1 MLTPNEIAQ
10 IVTEVGHEL
19 RAVEFKCSGAVS
31 EKRYVAK
38 VARAVLGM
46 ANLRDGGNVL
56 LGVAEKSDGTPELVG
71 LDVEHV
77 EGWSNYDR
85 IADALA
91 VYTDPPVSFESRIV
105 EMPDGVKL
113 AVLQVDAFT
122 DVPHLCAKSY
132 NDGTSEILRQGALYV
147 RKSGKPATS
156 EIASHAEM
164 REILEIATQHS
175 LRRFIT
181 TAHRAGVSL
190 SEPTSEDPFGKEAD
204 PKLWIDMGSR
214 AYWDVAIRPLP
225 YDPRRISRDALKS
238 VIMQS
243 AVRLRGWPLP
253 YMDQKLQNWQNAVG
267 CDVVSRNSLH
277 EEQWRF
283 FTSGQFLH
291 RRILLAD
298 TEGQS
303 DVVRVW
309 EILFPLTEAV
319 ELAGRLATAM
329 VTPKTIAIEARL
341 HGVAGRK
348 LVSDVPSRRLFDDY
362 HTQDND
368 LTSTLEVT
376 VVKLVSDARQLGVTM
391 AKEIFHG
398 FGFAPSDTV
407 LSEYQHQNLR

>member
-10 IVTEVGHEL
+10 IVSEVGHEL

-46 ANLRDGGNVL
+46 GNLRDGGHVL
-56 LGVAEKSDGTPELVG
+56 LGVAEQPDGTPELVG
-71 LDVEHV
+71 LDDGHV
-77 EGWSNYDR
+77 DGWSNYDR

-91 VYTDPPVSFESRIV
+91 VYADPPVSFESRIV

-122 DVPHLCAKSY
+122 DVPHLCAKSF
-132 NDGTSEILRQGALYV
+132 NDGTNEILRKGALYV

-164 REILEIATQHS
+164 REILEIATQNS
-175 LRRFIT
+175 LRRFIA

-204 PKLWIDMGSR
+204 PKLWKDMGSR

-225 YDPRRISRDALKS
+225 YDPERISRDTLNPIIA
-238 VIMQS
+238 QS
-243 AVRLRGWPLP
+243 TVRLRGWPFP
-253 YMDQKLQNWQNAVG
+253 YMDQNVQNWQDAIG

-298 TEGQS
+298 LENRT

-309 EILFPLTEAV
+309 EILFPLTEVV

-329 VTPKTIAIEARL
+329 ATPKTIAIEACL
-341 HGVAGRK
+341 HGVAGRT
-348 LVSDVPSRRLFDDY
+348 LISDEPRRRLFDDY
-362 HTQDND
+362 HTQDNV

-376 VVKLVSDARQLGVTM
+376 VAELVADARQLGVTM
-391 AKEIFHG
+391 AKKIFQG
-398 FGFAPSDTV
+398 FGFTPSDTV
-407 LSEYQHQNLR
+407 MSEYQHENLL